1 MSDPSAFRT
10 SAPTSATSAFRTS
23 APTSATSA
31 FRTSAPT
38 SGRTSA
44 TSAFRTSRLV
54 AVLIALLVTA
64 PAASPWLQLSAF
76 SSSGTSGSSASR
88 TGAAH
93 AATRRD
99 SSLGGDLLR
108 AARLLNSSRYPEAT
122 TLITD
127 LERRAPD
134 VVEVRWLRAELLFHR
149 GEYAAATAK
158 LAGLPDDAVQGS
170 VGATRRLASAAA
182 ELTKDFAETR
192 SAGGHFLI
200 RYAPGADDV
209 IAELA
214 GEVLEAAW
222 REIGDDLGLRPAD
235 PIRVELL
242 GSPSDLAKLSP
253 LTEAEIETTGTIA
266 LSKYNK
272 LMVVSPRATVFGYP
286 WMDTLAHEYTHLL
299 VSRLSGDNVPVWLHE
314 GIARFEQTRWRS
326 PPELDLS
333 ASERLLLTT
342 AIKKRRFIG
351 LEEMHPSMA
360 KLPSQEAA
368 ALAYAQVYTLVGFV
382 HAKVGYA
389 GLREILATQENG
401 KSAKRAV
408 SDAFG
413 LPWAEL
419 DKRWQRNL
427 RTLDLATPRLAKA
440 RQIKF
445 TRSARSGKSGKGE
458 PEAGKDSDN
467 LGLEQVAAR
476 SRKHARLGGMLRSR
490 HLMDAAAVEYEKALQ
505 LSPQDPYVTGKLA
518 RTLVELGR
526 FDRAIE
532 LATPLAH
539 LDESDP
545 VPAVTLGIAHAA
557 RKQWKPAAAAFEQA
571 LRTSPFDPTTRCG
584 LAEVYRELGDARLDR
599 EKRACTRL
607 RS

>member
-1 MSDPSAFRT
+1 M
-10 SAPTSATSAFRTS
+10 
-23 APTSATSA
+23 
-31 FRTSAPT
+31 
-38 SGRTSA
+38 SGRRALTLTA
-44 TSAFRTSRLV
+44 
-54 AVLIALLVTA
+54 AVITALALLGQAV
-64 PAASPWLQLSAF
+64 P
-76 SSSGTSGSSASR
+76 
-88 TGAAH
+88 AH
-93 AATRRD
+93 ARRD
-99 SSLGGDLLR
+99 ATLSGDLLR
-108 AARLLNSSRYPEAT
+108 ASRLLGASRYPEAA
-122 TLITD
+122 TLIAD
-127 LERRAPD
+127 LERRAA
-134 VVEVRWLRAELLFHR
+134 EVRWLRAEWLFHR
-149 GEYAAATAK
+149 GEYTAAVAK
-158 LAGLPDDAVQGS
+158 LAGLPDDALQGS
-170 VGATRRLASAAA
+170 IGATRRLATSAAA
-182 ELTKDFAETR
+182 LTKDFTEVR
-192 SAGGHFLI
+192 SPSGHFLI
-200 RYAPGADDV
+200 RFAPGADEV

-214 GEVLEAAW
+214 GEVLDAAW
-222 REIGDDLGLRPAD
+222 KEIGEDLGLRPAD

-253 LTEAEIETTGTIA
+253 LTVSEIETTGTIA

-272 LMVVSPRATVFGYP
+272 LMVVSPRATIFGYP

-314 GIARFEQTRWRS
+314 GIARFQQTRWRS
-326 PPELDLS
+326 PPELALT

-389 GLREILATQENG
+389 GLREILAAQDNG

-413 LPWAEL
+413 VAWSEL
-419 DKRWQRNL
+419 DKRWQRHL
-427 RTLDLATPRLAKA
+427 RTLDLSTPRLIKA
-440 RQIKF
+440 RQIRF
-445 TRSARSGKSGKGE
+445 TRVSKDGGKGKE
-458 PEAGKDSDN
+458 SAESA
-467 LGLEQVAAR
+467 GLEQVAAR

-490 HLMDAAAVEYEKALQ
+490 HMMDAAAVEYEKALQ

-532 LATPLAH
+532 LAAPLAQ
-539 LDESDP
+539 LDENDP

-557 RKQWKPAAAAFEQA
+557 RRQWKQAAAAFEQA

-584 LAEVYRELGDARLDR
+584 LAEVYRELSDLRLDR

>member
-1 MSDPSAFRT
+1 MSRRAPRRRHSPALSGLRT
-10 SAPTSATSAFRTS
+10 FALAAML
-23 APTSATSA
+23 A
-31 FRTSAPT
+31 
-38 SGRTSA
+38 
-44 TSAFRTSRLV
+44 V
-54 AVLIALLVTA
+54 ASLAALFALPGEA
-64 PAASPWLQLSAF
+64 QA
-76 SSSGTSGSSASR
+76 
-88 TGAAH
+88 
-93 AATRRD
+93 RRD
-99 SSLGGDLLR
+99 STLTGDLLR
-108 AARLLNSSRYPEAT
+108 AARMLNASRFDEASQ
-122 TLITD
+122 LIGE
-127 LERRAPD
+127 LERRAAD
-134 VVEVRWLRAELLFHR
+134 LVEVRWLRAELLFHR

-158 LAGLPDDAVQGS
+158 LAGLPADAVQGQ
-170 VGATRRLASAAA
+170 VGSTRRLASAAY
-182 ELTKDFAETR
+182 ELTKDFAEIR
-192 SAGGHFLI
+192 SPEGHFII
-200 RYAPGADDV
+200 RYAPGSDEV

-214 GEVLEAAW
+214 GEVLDASW
-222 REIGDDLGLRPAD
+222 REIGDDLGLRPTD

-253 LTEAEIETTGTIA
+253 LTESEIETTGTIA

-272 LMVVSPRATVFGYP
+272 LMVVSPRATVLGYP

-299 VSRLSGDNVPVWLHE
+299 VSRLSSDNVPVWLHE

-326 PPELDLS
+326 PPEIELS

-389 GLREILATQENG
+389 GLRDILTSQENG

-408 SDAFG
+408 ADAFG
-413 LPWAEL
+413 VSWSEL
-419 DKRWQRNL
+419 DKRWQRHL
-427 RTLDLATPRLAKA
+427 RTLDLTTPRLAKA

-445 TRSARSGKSGKGE
+445 TKSGSSGSNKGGSKSG
-458 PEAGKDSDN
+458 PPDQKDKPGKDAEN
-467 LGLEQVAAR
+467 IGLEQVAAR

-490 HLMDAAAVEYEKALQ
+490 HMMDAAAIEYEKALQ

-526 FDRAIE
+526 FERAIE
-532 LATPLAH
+532 LATPLAN
-539 LDESDP
+539 LDEGDP

-584 LAEVYRELGDARLDR
+584 LAEVYRELGDARSGR
-599 EKRACTRL
+599 EQRACTRL

>member
-1 MSDPSAFRT
+1 MRGGPAAHRRT
-10 SAPTSATSAFRTS
+10 ARAALF
-23 APTSATSA
+23 
-31 FRTSAPT
+31 
-38 SGRTSA
+38 G
-44 TSAFRTSRLV
+44 
-54 AVLIALLVTA
+54 VLIASLVSLLSLLSPS
-64 PAASPWLQLSAF
+64 PAQA
-76 SSSGTSGSSASR
+76 
-88 TGAAH
+88 
-93 AATRRD
+93 RRD
-99 SSLGGDLLR
+99 ATLTGDLLR
-108 AARLLNSSRYPEAT
+108 ASRLLGGSRYAEAT
-122 TLITD
+122 PLIAD
-127 LERRAPD
+127 LERRAGD
-134 VVEVRWLRAELLFHR
+134 LAEVRWLRAELLFHL
-149 GEYAAATAK
+149 GDYAGATAK
-158 LAGLPDDAVQGS
+158 LRGLPDDAVQGS
-170 VGATRRLASAAA
+170 VGATRRLASSAA
-182 ELTKDFAETR
+182 ELTKDFTEVR
-192 SAGGHFLI
+192 SPGGHFLI
-200 RYAPGADDV
+200 RFAPGPDDA

-214 GEVLEAAW
+214 GEVLDAAW
-222 REIGDDLGLRPAD
+222 REIGEDLGLRPED

-253 LTEAEIETTGTIA
+253 LTESEIETTGTIA

-299 VSRLSGDNVPVWLHE
+299 VSRLSSDNVPVWLHE
-314 GIARFEQTRWRS
+314 GIARFEQSRWRS
-326 PPELDLS
+326 PPELSLS

-389 GLREILATQENG
+389 GLRAILAAQEDG
-401 KSAKRAV
+401 RSAKRAV

-413 LPWAEL
+413 VAWSEL
-419 DKRWQRNL
+419 DKRWQRHL
-427 RTLDLATPRLAKA
+427 RTLDLSTPRLIKT
-440 RQIKF
+440 RQIRF
-445 TRSARSGKSGKGE
+445 TKGAGKGGKD
-458 PEAGKDSDN
+458 AGKDGEN
-467 LGLEQVAAR
+467 VGLEQVAAR
-476 SRKHARLGGMLRSR
+476 SRKHARIGGMLRSR
-490 HLMDAAAVEYEKALQ
+490 HMMDAAAVEYEKALQ

-526 FDRAIE
+526 HERAIE

-545 VPAVTLGIAHAA
+545 VAAVTLGIAHSA

-584 LAEVYRELGDARLDR
+584 LAEVYRELADPRADR
-599 EKRACTRL
+599 EQRACTRL

>member
-1 MSDPSAFRT
+1 M
-10 SAPTSATSAFRTS
+10 
-23 APTSATSA
+23 
-31 FRTSAPT
+31 
-38 SGRTSA
+38 SGRRKITPLRA
-44 TSAFRTSRLV
+44 LV
-54 AVLIALLVTA
+54 AAVAAVAAVAITALALLASAA
-64 PAASPWLQLSAF
+64 PA
-76 SSSGTSGSSASR
+76 
-88 TGAAH
+88 H
-93 AATRRD
+93 ARRD
-99 SSLGGDLLR
+99 ATLSGDLLR
-108 AARLLNSSRYPEAT
+108 ASRLLGASRYPEAA

-127 LERRAPD
+127 LERRAGD
-134 VVEVRWLRAELLFHR
+134 LAEVRWLRAEWLFHR
-149 GEYAAATAK
+149 GDYAAAVAK
-158 LAGLPDDAVQGS
+158 LAGIPDDALQGS
-170 VGATRRLASAAA
+170 IGTTRRLASSAA
-182 ELTKDFAETR
+182 ELTKDFTEVR
-192 SAGGHFLI
+192 SPAGHFLI
-200 RYAPGADDV
+200 RYAPGPDEV

-214 GEVLEAAW
+214 GEVLDASW
-222 REIGDDLGLRPAD
+222 REIGEDLGLRPAD
-235 PIRVELL
+235 PVRVELL

-253 LTEAEIETTGTIA
+253 LTESEIETTGTIA

-272 LMVVSPRATVFGYP
+272 LMVVSPRATVVGYP

-299 VSRLSGDNVPVWLHE
+299 VSRLSSDNVPVWLHE

-326 PPELDLS
+326 PPELELS

-382 HAKVGYA
+382 QAKVGYA
-389 GLREILATQENG
+389 GLREILAAQENG

-413 LPWAEL
+413 VSWPEL
-419 DKRWQRNL
+419 DKRWQRHL
-427 RTLDLATPRLAKA
+427 RTLDLATPRLVKA
-440 RQIKF
+440 RQIRF
-445 TRSARSGKSGKGE
+445 TRGKGK
-458 PEAGKDSDN
+458 EAAEN
-467 LGLEQVAAR
+467 AGLEQVAAR

-490 HLMDAAAVEYEKALQ
+490 HMMDAAAVEYEKALQ

-557 RKQWKPAAAAFEQA
+557 RKQWKQAAAAFEQA

-584 LAEVYRELGDARLDR
+584 LAEVYRELSDARLDR

>member
-1 MSDPSAFRT
+1 MSGHPLRPRSRRAPGLSGLRTLALAALFALASA
-10 SAPTSATSAFRTS
+10 A
-23 APTSATSA
+23 
-31 FRTSAPT
+31 
-38 SGRTSA
+38 
-44 TSAFRTSRLV
+44 
-54 AVLIALLVTA
+54 ALFAL
-64 PAASPWLQLSAF
+64 P
-76 SSSGTSGSSASR
+76 GE
-88 TGAAH
+88 AH
-93 AATRRD
+93 ARRD
-99 SSLGGDLLR
+99 STLTGDLLR
-108 AARLLNSSRYPEAT
+108 AARMLNASRFDEASQ
-122 TLITD
+122 LIGE
-127 LERRAPD
+127 LERRAAD
-134 VVEVRWLRAELLFHR
+134 LAEVRWLRAELLFHR

-158 LAGLPDDAVQGS
+158 LAGLPADAVQGQ
-170 VGATRRLASAAA
+170 VGSTRRLAAAA
-182 ELTKDFAETR
+182 HELTKDFAEIR
-192 SAGGHFLI
+192 SPKGHFII
-200 RYAPGADDV
+200 RYAPGPDEV

-214 GEVLEAAW
+214 GEVLDASW
-222 REIGDDLGLRPAD
+222 REIGDDLGLRPTD

-253 LTEAEIETTGTIA
+253 LTESEIETTGTIA

-272 LMVVSPRATVFGYP
+272 LMVVSPRATVLGYP

-299 VSRLSGDNVPVWLHE
+299 VSRLSSDNVPVWLHE
-314 GIARFEQTRWRS
+314 GLARFQQTRWRS
-326 PPELDLS
+326 PPQLQLS

-389 GLREILATQENG
+389 GLRDILSSQEGG

-408 SDAFG
+408 ADAFG
-413 LPWAEL
+413 VSWSEL
-419 DKRWQRNL
+419 DKRWQRYL

-445 TRSARSGKSGKGE
+445 TKSGSSRSGDQPDRKNK
-458 PEAGKDSDN
+458 AGKDAEN
-467 LGLEQVAAR
+467 VGLEQVAAR

-490 HLMDAAAVEYEKALQ
+490 HMMAAAAIEYEKALQ

-526 FDRAIE
+526 FERAIE
-532 LATPLAH
+532 LATPLAN

-584 LAEVYRELGDARLDR
+584 LAEVYRELGDARSGR

>member
-1 MSDPSAFRT
+1 MSGLRAAAPRRTPIRASVRARLRARASA
-10 SAPTSATSAFRTS
+10 
-23 APTSATSA
+23 
-31 FRTSAPT
+31 
-38 SGRTSA
+38 
-44 TSAFRTSRLV
+44 
-54 AVLIALLVTA
+54 AVLAIALGAIALLASAA
-64 PAASPWLQLSAF
+64 PA
-76 SSSGTSGSSASR
+76 
-88 TGAAH
+88 H
-93 AATRRD
+93 ARRD
-99 SSLGGDLLR
+99 PTLSGDLLR
-108 AARLLNSSRYPEAT
+108 ASRLLGASRYPEAG

-127 LERRAPD
+127 LERRAGD
-134 VVEVRWLRAELLFHR
+134 LAEVRWLRAEWLFHR
-149 GEYAAATAK
+149 GEYTATVAK
-158 LAGLPDDAVQGS
+158 LAGLPDDALQGS
-170 VGATRRLASAAA
+170 IGATRRLASSAA
-182 ELTKDFAETR
+182 ELTKDFTEVR
-192 SAGGHFLI
+192 SPAGHFLI
-200 RYAPGADDV
+200 RYAPGADEV

-214 GEVLEAAW
+214 GEVLDAAW
-222 REIGDDLGLRPAD
+222 REIGEDLGLRPAD

-253 LTEAEIETTGTIA
+253 LTESEIETTGTIA

-272 LMVVSPRATVFGYP
+272 LMVVSPRATVVGYP

-299 VSRLSGDNVPVWLHE
+299 VSRLSSDNVPVWLHE

-326 PPELDLS
+326 PPELELS

-382 HAKVGYA
+382 QAKVGYA
-389 GLREILATQENG
+389 GLREILAAQENG

-413 LPWAEL
+413 VSWTEL
-419 DKRWQRNL
+419 DKRWQRHL
-427 RTLDLATPRLAKA
+427 RTLDLATPRLVKA

-445 TRSARSGKSGKGE
+445 TRSGRSDKAGKGG
-458 PEAGKDSDN
+458 EAAEN
-467 LGLEQVAAR
+467 AGLEQVAAR

-490 HLMDAAAVEYEKALQ
+490 HMMDAAAVEYEKALQ

-557 RKQWKPAAAAFEQA
+557 RKQWKQAAAAFEQA

-584 LAEVYRELGDARLDR
+584 LAEVYRELSDPRLDR

>member
-1 MSDPSAFRT
+1 MSRA
-10 SAPTSATSAFRTS
+10 
-23 APTSATSA
+23 
-31 FRTSAPT
+31 
-38 SGRTSA
+38 
-44 TSAFRTSRLV
+44 LKI
-54 AVLIALLVTA
+54 AVLALALAAGSLAASAA
-64 PAASPWLQLSAF
+64 PA
-76 SSSGTSGSSASR
+76 
-88 TGAAH
+88 H
-93 AATRRD
+93 ARRD
-99 SSLGGDLLR
+99 ATLTGDLLR
-108 AARLLNSSRYPEAT
+108 ASRMLGASRYGEAAA
-122 TLITD
+122 LISD
-127 LERRAPD
+127 LEKRAGD
-134 VVEVRWLRAELLFHR
+134 LAEVRWLRAEWLFHR
-149 GEYAAATAK
+149 GEYGAATAK
-158 LAGLPDDAVQGS
+158 LAGIPDDALQGS
-170 VGATRRLASAAA
+170 VGTTRRLASSAA
-182 ELTKDFAETR
+182 ELTKDFAEVH
-192 SAGGHFLI
+192 SPGGHFLI
-200 RYAPGADDV
+200 RYAPGADEV

-214 GEVLEAAW
+214 GEVLDAAW
-222 REIGDDLGLRPAD
+222 REIGEDLGLRPAD

-253 LTEAEIETTGTIA
+253 LTESEIETTGTIA

-326 PPELDLS
+326 PPELELT

-382 HAKVGYA
+382 QAKVGYA
-389 GLREILATQENG
+389 GLREILAAQENG

-413 LPWAEL
+413 VAWAEL
-419 DKRWQRNL
+419 DKRWQRHL
-427 RTLDLATPRLAKA
+427 RTLDLSTPRLVKA
-440 RQIKF
+440 RQIRF
-445 TRSARSGKSGKGE
+445 TRADKDKGKKGDAAAE
-458 PEAGKDSDN
+458 NA
-467 LGLEQVAAR
+467 GLEQVAAR

-505 LSPQDPYVTGKLA
+505 LSPQDPFVTGKLA

-557 RKQWKPAAAAFEQA
+557 KKQWKPAAAAFEQA

-584 LAEVYRELGDARLDR
+584 LAEVYRELSDPRLDR

>member
-1 MSDPSAFRT
+1 MSDRRP
-10 SAPTSATSAFRTS
+10 
-23 APTSATSA
+23 
-31 FRTSAPT
+31 
-38 SGRTSA
+38 
-44 TSAFRTSRLV
+44 L
-54 AVLIALLVTA
+54 A
-64 PAASPWLQLSAF
+64 PAAFAIFAIFALLGPLALLEAP
-76 SSSGTSGSSASR
+76 
-88 TGAAH
+88 AH
-93 AATRRD
+93 AAGRRD
-99 SSLGGDLLR
+99 ATLSGDLLR
-108 AARLLNSSRYPEAT
+108 ASRLLGASRYPEAG

-127 LERRAPD
+127 LERRAGD
-134 VVEVRWLRAELLFHR
+134 LAEVRWLRAEWLFHR
-149 GEYAAATAK
+149 GEYPAAVAK
-158 LAGLPDDAVQGS
+158 LAGLPDDALQGS
-170 VGATRRLASAAA
+170 VGTTRRLASSAA
-182 ELTKDFAETR
+182 ELTKDFAEVR
-192 SAGGHFLI
+192 SPGGHFLI

-214 GEVLEAAW
+214 GEVLDAAW
-222 REIGDDLGLRPAD
+222 REIGEDLGLRPAD

-253 LTEAEIETTGTIA
+253 LTESEIETTGTIA

-286 WMDTLAHEYTHLL
+286 WMDTLAHEYTHLI
-299 VSRLSGDNVPVWLHE
+299 VSRLSSDNVPVWLHE

-326 PPELDLS
+326 PPELELT

-382 HAKVGYA
+382 QAKVGYA
-389 GLREILATQENG
+389 GLREILAAQENG

-413 LPWAEL
+413 VTWTEL
-419 DKRWQRNL
+419 DKRWQRHL
-427 RTLDLATPRLAKA
+427 RTLDLATPRLVKA

-445 TRSARSGKSGKGE
+445 TRSGGKAGKGAE
-458 PEAGKDSDN
+458 TAENA
-467 LGLEQVAAR
+467 GLEQVAAR

-490 HLMDAAAVEYEKALQ
+490 RMMDAAAVEYEKALQ

-584 LAEVYRELGDARLDR
+584 LAEVYRELSDPRVDR

>member
-1 MSDPSAFRT
+1 MSARRAGWAERSALRMRGAALIF
-10 SAPTSATSAFRTS
+10 SLAA
-23 APTSATSA
+23 
-31 FRTSAPT
+31 
-38 SGRTSA
+38 
-44 TSAFRTSRLV
+44 LV
-54 AVLIALLVTA
+54 ALAMAAAL
-64 PAASPWLQLSAF
+64 PGQ
-76 SSSGTSGSSASR
+76 
-88 TGAAH
+88 AH
-93 AATRRD
+93 ARRD
-99 SSLGGDLLR
+99 STLTGDLLR
-108 AARLLNSSRYPEAT
+108 ASRMLNASRFDEAHQ
-122 TLITD
+122 LIGE
-127 LERRAPD
+127 LERRAAD

-158 LAGLPDDAVQGS
+158 LAGLPDDAVQGQ
-170 VGATRRLASAAA
+170 VGATRRLASSAY
-182 ELTKDFAETR
+182 ELTKDFAEIR
-192 SAGGHFLI
+192 SPGGHFLI
-200 RYAPGADDV
+200 RYAPGADEV

-214 GEVLEAAW
+214 GEVLDAAW
-222 REIGDDLGLRPAD
+222 REIGEDLGLRPTDA
-235 PIRVELL
+235 IRVELL
-242 GSPSDLAKLSP
+242 GSPADLAKLSP
-253 LTEAEIETTGTIA
+253 LTETEIETTGTIA

-272 LMVVSPRATVFGYP
+272 LMVVSPRATVLGYP

-299 VSRLSGDNVPVWLHE
+299 VSRLSSDNVPVWLHE

-326 PPELDLS
+326 PPELELS

-389 GLREILATQENG
+389 GLRDILSSQEGG

-408 SDAFG
+408 ADAFG
-413 LPWAEL
+413 VSWSEL
-419 DKRWQRNL
+419 DKRWQRHL
-427 RTLDLATPRLAKA
+427 RTLDLVTPRLAKA

-445 TRSARSGKSGKGE
+445 TKSGKSGRSDKRDPTGK
-458 PEAGKDSDN
+458 PERGKDADN
-467 LGLEQVAAR
+467 IGLEQVAAR

-490 HLMDAAAVEYEKALQ
+490 HMMDAAAAEYEKALQ

-526 FDRAIE
+526 FERAIE

-557 RKQWKPAAAAFEQA
+557 RKQWKPAASAFEQA

-584 LAEVYRELGDARLDR
+584 LAEVYRELGDARSDR
-599 EKRACTRL
+599 EQRACLRL

>member
-1 MSDPSAFRT
+1 MSPARR
-10 SAPTSATSAFRTS
+10 AAA
-23 APTSATSA
+23 A
-31 FRTSAPT
+31 
-38 SGRTSA
+38 
-44 TSAFRTSRLV
+44 LV
-54 AVLIALLVTA
+54 ALAAAMALVVLAGAA
-64 PAASPWLQLSAF
+64 PA
-76 SSSGTSGSSASR
+76 
-88 TGAAH
+88 H
-93 AATRRD
+93 ARRD
-99 SSLGGDLLR
+99 ATLTGDLLR
-108 AARLLNSSRYPEAT
+108 ASRLLNASKYAEAS
-122 TLITD
+122 TLIAELEKRADD
-127 LERRAPD
+127 LA
-134 VVEVRWLRAELLFHR
+134 EVRWLRAEWLFHR
-149 GEYAAATAK
+149 GEYRAAAAK

-170 VGATRRLASAAA
+170 VGATRRLASSAA
-182 ELTKDFAETR
+182 ELTKDFAEVT
-192 SAGGHFLI
+192 SPAGHFLI
-200 RYAPGADDV
+200 RYAPGADDA

-214 GEVLEAAW
+214 GEVLDASW
-222 REIGDDLGLRPAD
+222 REIGDDLGLRPSD

-253 LTEAEIETTGTIA
+253 LTESEIETTGTIA

-314 GIARFEQTRWRS
+314 GIARFEQTRWRA
-326 PPELDLS
+326 PPEIELS

-382 HAKVGYA
+382 QAKVGYP
-389 GLREILATQENG
+389 GLREILSAQENG

-413 LPWAEL
+413 APWAEL
-419 DKRWQRNL
+419 DKRWQRHL
-427 RTLDLATPRLAKA
+427 RTLDLSTPRLIKA

-445 TRSARSGKSGKGE
+445 TKSKDRGKKGDA
-458 PEAGKDSDN
+458 AGEN
-467 LGLEQVAAR
+467 AGLEQVAAR

-505 LSPQDPYVTGKLA
+505 LSPGDPYVTGKLA

-557 RKQWKPAAAAFEQA
+557 KKQWKLAAAAFEQA

-584 LAEVYRELGDARLDR
+584 LSEVYRELSDPRLER

>member
-1 MSDPSAFRT
+1 MRPQSSA
-10 SAPTSATSAFRTS
+10 
-23 APTSATSA
+23 
-31 FRTSAPT
+31 
-38 SGRTSA
+38 
-44 TSAFRTSRLV
+44 RLL
-54 AVLIALLVTA
+54 AVLSLLIASTA
-64 PAASPWLQLSAF
+64 SA
-76 SSSGTSGSSASR
+76 
-88 TGAAH
+88 
-93 AATRRD
+93 RRD
-99 SSLGGDLLR
+99 PTLSGDLLR
-108 AARLLNSSRYPEAT
+108 ASRLLGASRYVEAAQ
-122 TLITD
+122 LIGD
-127 LERRAPD
+127 LEHRAPD
-134 VVEVRWLRAELLFHR
+134 VAEVRWLRAELLFHR
-149 GEYAAATAK
+149 GDYTAATARLK
-158 LAGLPDDAVQGS
+158 GVPDDAVQGA
-170 VGATRRLASAAA
+170 VGITRRLAGSAA
-182 ELTKDFAETR
+182 ELTKDFASVR
-192 SAGGHFLI
+192 SPAGHFVI
-200 RYAPGADDV
+200 RYAPGPDEV

-214 GEVLEAAW
+214 GEVLDAAW
-222 REIGDDLGLRPAD
+222 QAIGDDLGLRPSD

-253 LTEAEIETTGTIA
+253 LTETEIETTGTIA

-299 VSRLSGDNVPVWLHE
+299 VSRLSADSVPVWLHE
-314 GIARFEQTRWRS
+314 GLARFEQTRWRNA
-326 PPELDLS
+326 PEIELT
-333 ASERLLLTT
+333 ASERVLLTS

-351 LEEMHPSMA
+351 LDEMHPSMA

-368 ALAYAQVYTLVGFV
+368 ALAYAQVYTLVAFV

-389 GLREILATQENG
+389 GLREILAAQENG

-408 SDAFG
+408 SDAYG
-413 LPWAEL
+413 ATWSEL
-419 DKRWQRNL
+419 DKRWQRYL
-427 RTLDLATPRLAKA
+427 RTLDLTTPRLVKT
-440 RQIKF
+440 RQIRF
-445 TRSARSGKSGKGE
+445 GKGGRE
-458 PEAGKDSDN
+458 SDN

-490 HLMDAAAVEYEKALQ
+490 NLMDAAVIEYEKALT
-505 LSPQDPYVTGKLA
+505 LSPQDPYVTGRLA

-526 FDRAIE
+526 NDRAIE

-557 RKQWKPAAAAFEQA
+557 RQQWKPAAAAFEQA

-584 LAEVYRELGDARLDR
+584 LAEVYRELADPRLGR